1 MVPIL
6 RTGTSLLDDPIRLSA
21 LSTTLFLDIETNG
34 NQLLDVGAV
43 LDAGELHER
52 SSGQLGAWISKAT
65 HVCGHN
71 LVAHDAPFLRRKLR
85 SDVFAGK
92 ALVDTLFW
100 SALLFPEKPYHKL
113 VKGYKLHNEDAENNP
128 LSDAKLCKQ
137 LLMELIGVFNGLAD
151 PMRALFHG
159 LLHDKEGYA
168 GFFALAG
175 FEPKERTDSTHRISD
190 FFEGR
195 ICMTPDLDALVKEHP
210 VELAHALALIATTD
224 EASILPAWV
233 VKSLPRTEDLLHV
246 LRFVP
251 CDDPQ
256 CGHCTARLDPQR
268 GLKRIFGY
276 DSFRRF
282 DGETGMGI
290 QERAVRHALKGESL
304 LTVFPTGGGKS
315 LTFQLPALMQGE
327 LTRALT
333 VVISPLVSLMKDQ
346 VEVLED
352 RFQNVQAVHLSG
364 LLSPLERKQVL
375 EQVEQGGA
383 HLLYIAPET
392 LRSPTLARLLRA
404 RHIARFVIDEA
415 HCFSSWGHDFRV
427 DYLYIAPYIK
437 QLQEDKGLSR
447 PIPISC
453 FTATAKPQ
461 VIEDIGN
468 YFKQGLGIE
477 LEAFVSHARRENLE
491 YEVVALP
498 DGDPKTRIRKLL
510 QLVHDCEKPAIVY
523 ASRTK
528 RVEELVTHIAAVGIN
543 VRGYHGQMKREV
555 KQTNQD
561 AFMKG
566 EADVMVATSAFGMGV
581 DKEDVRTVIHYN
593 ISASLESYV
602 QEAGRA
608 GRKKEIQAKCYI
620 LYNENDLSGHF
631 QLLQRSKLNQKEIDQ
646 VWRAIKGMTRFR
658 DKVSKSAKELARA
671 AGWDQEIK
679 DVQNKV
685 TASLA
690 ALEDRGYVKRT
701 LNSPQVFATSLLTK
715 DLEGALSL
723 VRGSAQITDK
733 QKEDCSR
740 VLQRIIKDDETQVD
754 QLADQLGMK
763 LRQAVDTIQHLRS
776 IKVLNDHEDLSAFLD
791 LRPRSG
797 SRARLERIMATEK
810 SLLQL
815 MEEGSMHVSLRTLNQ
830 GVIDQGVDAKPG
842 ETQGLLN
849 YWKRRG
855 FIRTQRED
863 KQENMYRIQLR
874 TDLSEMK
881 REVEQRHALVVACLD
896 HLLSRAKDNS
906 ASADKEK
913 EEVLVQFS
921 MIALQEGL
929 ANSMFGVE
937 ADLKA
942 IEKSLLYLNETKV
955 ITLEDG
961 FMVLYQRL
969 NVERVQADNR
979 KRYTLEDYGHLRH
992 HYQNRVEQIHV
1003 VGEYARKRSESVQAA
1018 LGYVDDY
1025 FKLDHD
1031 AFIQKYFPKRRTEI
1045 TRPITAQ
1052 RFTQLVGD
1060 LDTAQTAIVSDT
1072 ADHILVAAG
1081 PGSGKTRVLVHKVAN
1096 LLLLEDVK
1104 PEQFLMLTFSKG
1116 AALEFRSRIHAMV
1129 PEYRGL
1135 IKVTTFHGLCFELM
1149 GQLGDLDKS
1158 ETVIGRTI
1166 EAIRNNTVD
1175 ASAIANKS
1183 VIMLDEFQDVD
1194 AEQWRFIQT
1203 IAEKA
1208 EGPRIIAVG
1217 DDDQNIYE
1225 WRGASPEFMAAF
1237 RERFKAKT
1245 HSLLTNYRSKASLV
1259 DLTNHLAMSIRNR
1272 IKADE
1277 VLIAKDPDPGFQRV
1291 VQYTGGFHLQ
1301 GLAEDLTA
1309 QAYPGTTAVL
1319 TRTNDEALMAT
1330 TLFRRMGVR
1339 ARYIGGSEDFKAG
1352 QLRETKLF
1360 QAMLREEYPKVGI
1373 VPTDVW
1379 KKVRAAY
1386 LEKLSGNP
1394 LRQDCE
1400 DLLALFEREHHGR
1413 FDSAEWID
1421 FTREISFSDAVQAE
1435 QGTVFVSTMHKS
1447 KGKEFNN
1454 VYVLLDGYPLETDE
1468 QRRLLYVACTRA
1480 MERLVVHTNTSFL
1493 PTYTAPSVQRV
1504 QNAAV
1509 HPMPAE
1515 IHCVLGMR
1523 DIYLGAAPYNEH
1535 RVRSLQ
1541 TGDALRSDSTHF
1553 SNNEAPGMGT
1563 TNGNVAIFSTAFMR
1577 KTLPRLE
1584 QQGYHITGG
1593 SVEYIVEWYSEEKKR
1608 SYEVVLPRVKLE
1620 R

>member
-1 MVPIL
+1 M
-6 RTGTSLLDDPIRLSA
+6 SKFA
-21 LSTTLFLDIETNG
+21 TTLFLDIETNG
-34 NQLLDVGAV
+34 NQLLDVGATM
-43 LDAGELHER
+43 DAGELHER
-52 SSGQLGAWISKAT
+52 SLVQLENWIGKAT

-71 LVAHDAPFLRRKLR
+71 LVAHDAPYLRKKLR
-85 SDVFAGK
+85 PDVFAGK

-113 VKGYKLHNEDAENNP
+113 VKGYKLNNEDSENNP
-128 LSDAKLCKQ
+128 LSDAKLCRQ
-137 LLMELIGVFNGLAD
+137 LLDELIGVFNGSNVA
-151 PMRALFHG
+151 MRTVYHG
-159 LLHDKEGYA
+159 LLCDKEGYA
-168 GFFALAG
+168 GFFVLAG
-175 FEPKERTDSTHRISD
+175 FEPREHAASVERIRDH
-190 FFEGR
+190 FKGR
-195 ICMTPDLDALVKEHP
+195 ICTAPDIGSIAKEHP
-210 VELAHALALIATTD
+210 VELAHALALIGTTD
-224 EASILPAWV
+224 DASVLPGWV
-233 VKSLPRTEDLLHV
+233 VHSLPRTEDILHE
-246 LRFVP
+246 LRSAP
-251 CDDPQ
+251 CDDPR
-256 CGHCTARLDPQR
+256 CGHCTSRLDPHR
-268 GLKRIFGY
+268 GLKRVFNY

-290 QERAVRHALKGESL
+290 QERAVRHALKGGSL

-327 LTRALT
+327 LTRSLT

-364 LLSPLERKQVL
+364 LLSPLERQQVL

-404 RHIARFVIDEA
+404 RHIARFVVDEA

-461 VIEDIGN
+461 VIADISN
-468 YFKQGLGIE
+468 YFKEGLGIE
-477 LEAFVSHARRENLE
+477 LQPFVSHARRENLG
-491 YEVVALP
+491 YEVVSLP

-510 QLVHDCEKPAIVY
+510 HLVRDCEKPAIVY

-528 RVEELVTHIAAVGIN
+528 RVEELVTHIGAAGVN
-543 VRGYHGQMKREV
+543 VRGYHGQMKREE
-555 KQTNQD
+555 KQANQD

-566 EADVMVATSAFGMGV
+566 DVEVMVATSAFGMGV

-658 DKVSKSAKELARA
+658 DRVSKSAKELARA
-671 AGWDQEIK
+671 AGWEQEIK

-715 DLEGALSL
+715 DLESALRL
-723 VRGSAQITDK
+723 VNDSAVITDK
-733 QKEDCSR
+733 QKEDCRR
-740 VLQRIIKDDETQVD
+740 VLQRIIKDDETHVD

-763 LRQAVDTIQHLRS
+763 LRQAVDTVQHLRS
-776 IKVLNDHEDLSAFLD
+776 IKVLNDHQDLSAFLD

-797 SRARLERIMATEK
+797 SRPRLERIMATEK
-810 SLLQL
+810 SLLHL
-815 MEEGSMHVSLRTLNQ
+815 MEEGEMHVSLRALNQ
-830 GVIDQGVDAKPG
+830 GVIDQGVDGRPD
-842 ETQGLLN
+842 ETRTLLN

-855 FIRTQRED
+855 FIRTHRVD
-863 KQENMYRIQLR
+863 RQENMYRLQLR
-874 TDLSEMK
+874 TELSDMK
-881 REVEQRHALVVACLD
+881 RELEQRHALVVACLD
-896 HLLSRAKDNS
+896 HLLSRAT
-906 ASADKEK
+906 DKNPTDEK
-913 EEVLVQFS
+913 AREEVLVQFS

-929 ANSMFGVE
+929 AGGLFGVK

-942 IEKSLLYLNETKV
+942 CEKSLLYLNETKV

-969 NVERVQADNR
+969 NVERIQTDNR
-979 KRYTLEDYGHLRH
+979 KRYTLEDYGHLQN

-1031 AFIQKYFPKRRTEI
+1031 AFIHKYFPRRRTEI

-1052 RFTQLVGD
+1052 RFAQLVGD
-1060 LDTAQTAIVSDT
+1060 LDTAQTAIVSDAT
-1072 ADHILVAAG
+1072 DHILVTAG

-1158 ETVIGRTI
+1158 ESVIGHTI
-1166 EAIRNNTVD
+1166 ESIRNNTVD
-1175 ASAIANKS
+1175 VSAIANKS

-1194 AEQWRFIQT
+1194 ADHWRLIQT
-1203 IAEKA
+1203 IVEKA

-1237 RERFKAKT
+1237 RDRFKAKT

-1259 DLTNHLAMSIRNR
+1259 DLTNHLARSIRNR
-1272 IKADE
+1272 IKGNE
-1277 VLIAKDPDPGFQRV
+1277 VLIAKNTDAGQQRV
-1291 VQYTGGFHLQ
+1291 VEYPGGFHLQ
-1301 GLAEDLTA
+1301 GLAEDLA
-1309 QAYPGTTAVL
+1309 SHAHDGTTAVL
-1319 TRTNDEALMAT
+1319 TRTNDEALLAAT
-1330 TLFRRMGVR
+1330 ILQRMGIR
-1339 ARYIGGSEDFKAG
+1339 ARYIGGSDDFKTA
-1352 QLRETKLF
+1352 QLREVGLF
-1360 QAMLREEYPKVGI
+1360 HAMLRQEHPHVGV
-1373 VPTDVW
+1373 VPAEVW
-1379 KKVRAAY
+1379 RKVRTAY
-1386 LEKLSGNP
+1386 LEKLADDP

-1400 DLLALFEREHHGR
+1400 DLLDLFEREHHNR
-1413 FDSAEWID
+1413 LDPVEWRD
-1421 FTREISFSDAVQAE
+1421 FTREISFSDAVRTE
-1435 QGTVFVSTMHKS
+1435 QGTVLVSTMHKS
-1447 KGKEFNN
+1447 KGKEFSN
-1454 VYVLLDGYPLETDE
+1454 VHVFLDGYPLGTDE

-1480 MERLVVHTNTSFL
+1480 MDRLVVHTNTPFL
-1493 PTYTAPSVQRV
+1493 PDYKAPSLQRIHSS
-1504 QNAAV
+1504 AV
-1509 HPMPAE
+1509 HPMPSE
-1515 IHCVLGMR
+1515 VHCVLGMR
-1523 DIYLGAAPYNEH
+1523 DIYLGSAPYNAH
-1535 RVRSLQ
+1535 RVGALR
-1541 TGDALRSDSTHF
+1541 TGDALRPDSTHF
-1553 SNNEAPGMGT
+1553 SNNEAPGLGT
-1563 TNGNVAIFSTAFMR
+1563 SSGNVVIFSKAFLQ

-1584 QQGYHITGG
+1584 QQGYRITGG
-1593 SVEYIVEWYSEEKKR
+1593 KIEYIVEWYHPEKKQA
-1608 SYEVVLPRVKLE
+1608 YEVVLPRVKLE

>member
-1 MVPIL
+1 L
-6 RTGTSLLDDPIRLSA
+6 NG

-34 NQLLDVGAV
+34 NQLLDVGV
-43 LDAGELHER
+43 VMDTGELHER
-52 SSGQLGAWISKAT
+52 SSARLEAWIRKAT
-65 HVCGHN
+65 HICGHN
-71 LVAHDAPFLRRKLR
+71 LIAHDAPFLRKKLK

-100 SALLFPEKPYHKL
+100 SALLFPEKPYHNL
-113 VKGYKLHNEDAENNP
+113 VKGYKLNNEDADNNP
-128 LSDAKLCKQ
+128 LSDAKLCKR
-137 LLMELIGVFNGLAD
+137 LLDELIGVFNGLD
-151 PMRALFHG
+151 GSMRAVYHG

-168 GFFALAG
+168 GFFAWAG
-175 FEPKERTDSTHRISD
+175 FEPSERAGSIERIRD
-190 FFEGR
+190 FFKDR
-195 ICMTPDLDALVKEHP
+195 ICIAADLGSISKKHP

-233 VKSLPRTEDLLHV
+233 VRSLPRTEDILHV
-246 LRFVP
+246 LRFAP
-251 CDDPQ
+251 CDQ
-256 CGHCTARLDPQR
+256 SGCGHCTRRLDPQR
-268 GLKRIFGY
+268 GLKGIFGY

-282 DGETGMGI
+282 DGEMGMGI
-290 QERAVRHALKGESL
+290 QERAVRHALKGGSL

-392 LRSPTLARLLRA
+392 LRSPTLARLLRV
-404 RHIARFVIDEA
+404 RHIARFVVDEA

-427 DYLYIAPYIK
+427 DYLYIAPYIR
-437 QLQEDKGLSR
+437 QLQEDKGLNR

-461 VIEDIGN
+461 VIEDIYN
-468 YFKQGLGIE
+468 YFKEGLGIE
-477 LEAFVSHARRENLE
+477 LQAFVSHARRENLE
-491 YEVVALP
+491 YEVVSLP
-498 DGDPKTRIRKLL
+498 DSDPKTRIRKLL

-528 RVEELVTHIAAVGIN
+528 RVEELVTHIGAVGIN

-555 KQTNQD
+555 KQANQD

-658 DKVSKSAKELARA
+658 DRVSKSAKELARA
-671 AGWDQEIK
+671 AGWEQEIK

-715 DLEGALSL
+715 DLEGALRL
-723 VRGSAQITDK
+723 VNASAVITEK
-733 QKEDCSR
+733 QKEDCWR

-754 QLADQLGMK
+754 QLADQLGMS

-797 SRARLERIMATEK
+797 SRTRLERIMATEK

-815 MEEGSMHVSLRTLNQ
+815 MEEGTMHVSLRALNQ
-830 GVIDQGVDAKPG
+830 GVIDQGVDGKPG

-855 FIRTQRED
+855 FIRTLRED
-863 KQENMYRIQLR
+863 KQENMYRLQLR
-874 TDLSEMK
+874 TDVSEMK
-881 REVEQRHALVVACLD
+881 REIEQRHALVVACLD
-896 HLLSRAKDNS
+896 HLLTRAKDS
-906 ASADKEK
+906 GSTDEREK

-929 ANSMFGVE
+929 ASAMFGIQ

-961 FMVLYQRL
+961 FMVVYQRL
-969 NVERVQADNR
+969 NVERVQTDNR
-979 KRYTLEDYGHLRH
+979 KRYTVEDYGHLRH

-1031 AFIQKYFPKRRTEI
+1031 AFIQKYFPRRRTEI

-1116 AALEFRSRIHAMV
+1116 AALEFRRRIHAMV

-1158 ETVIGRTI
+1158 ETVIGRTV

-1175 ASAIANKS
+1175 TSAIANKS

-1259 DLTNHLAMSIRNR
+1259 DLTNHLAQSIRNR
-1272 IKADE
+1272 IKVDE
-1277 VLIAKDPDPGFQRV
+1277 LLIAKDTEVGSQRV
-1291 VQYTGGFHLQ
+1291 VGYTAGFHLQ
-1301 GLAEDLTA
+1301 GLVEDLTA
-1309 QAYPGTTAVL
+1309 QSYPGTTAVL
-1319 TRTNDEALMAT
+1319 TRTNDEALLAT
-1330 TLFRRMGVR
+1330 TLLRRMGIR

-1352 QLRETKLF
+1352 QLREIKLF
-1360 QAMLREEYPKVGI
+1360 HAMLRQEHPHVGV
-1373 VPTDVW
+1373 VPADVW
-1379 KKVRAAY
+1379 RKVRTAY
-1386 LEKLSGNP
+1386 LEKLSDDP

-1400 DLLALFEREHHGR
+1400 DLLDLFEREHHNR
-1413 FDSAEWID
+1413 LDSAEWID
-1421 FTREISFSDAVQAE
+1421 FMREISFSDAVTAE

-1447 KGKEFNN
+1447 KGKEFSN
-1454 VYVLLDGYPLETDE
+1454 VFVLMDGHPLETDE

-1480 MERLVVHTNTSFL
+1480 MERLVVHTNTPFL
-1493 PTYTAPSVQRV
+1493 PTYTAPSVQRIHSS
-1504 QNAAV
+1504 AV
-1509 HPMPAE
+1509 YPMPPE

-1535 RVRSLQ
+1535 RIRDLQ
-1541 TGDALRSDSTHF
+1541 TGDALRPDSTHF
-1553 SNNEAPGMGT
+1553 SNNDAPGLGAPS
-1563 TNGNVAIFSTAFMR
+1563 GNVAIFSSAFMR

-1608 SYEVVLPRVKLE
+1608 TYEVVLPRVKLE